1 MRRVLAALV
10 LGLAVVALGGCSLT
24 SKEEKKK
31 SETQQGGQQGKG
43 VVVVNLDGSDAN
55 KTPDHTLTVPKI
67 AVKQQARQNEDTGGK
82 DETPPGVPKADIEAG
97 QEQQKRLALKDLL
110 PLNLPFAAPSTP
122 GCRSNFVANHSSR
135 NGVAP
140 HVIFM
145 HWTGSANTK
154 GWGDVNAITAWFNQA
169 RSQASSNYIVDAEG
183 KCNYIVREAD
193 KSWTQAALNPVGI
206 SFEIVHPGG
215 PNEPYCPGA
224 CRRKVA
230 HVIAG
235 ISKRWKIPL
244 QRAIVR
250 DCRVIRPG
258 ITDHRAGGACAG
270 GHPDVS
276 SAGFSVDPI
285 IQLARKY
292 AGQVKH
298 RYKPTATDRV
308 TCRKLNFWR
317 THGRHHGKAER
328 NAVRRKK
335 ALARRGVV
343 CTRRGPLRT
352 R

>member
-1 MRRVLAALV
+1 MGRLFTTVV
-10 LGLAVVALGGCSLT
+10 LGLALVALGGCSLT
-24 SKEEKKK
+24 SKEEKKT
-31 SETQQGGQQGKG
+31 ENQQGGQQGKG
-43 VVVVNLDGSDAN
+43 VLVVNVDGSDPN
-55 KTPDHTLTVPKI
+55 RQPDHTLTVPKV
-67 AVKQQARQNEDTGGK
+67 ALKQQARKNEDTGGK
-82 DETPPGVPKADIEAG
+82 DETPAGVPQADLEAG

-135 NGVAP
+135 NGIAP

-145 HWTGSANTK
+145 HWTGSANRP

-183 KCNYIVREAD
+183 NCAYIVREAD

-206 SFEIVHPGG
+206 SFEVVHPGG

-230 HVIAG
+230 HIIAG

-250 DCRVIRPG
+250 NCRVERSG
-258 ITDHRAGGACAG
+258 VTDHRAGGACAG
-270 GHPDVS
+270 GHPDVG
-276 SAGFSVDPI
+276 GFSVDPI
-285 IQLARKY
+285 IRLAHTY

-298 RYKPTATDRV
+298 RYKPTSTDRV
-308 TCRKLNFWR
+308 TCRKLNWWR
-317 THGRHHGKAER
+317 THGRHHGKPER

-335 ALARRGVV
+335 ALAKRGVV